1 MLHSRMLRTGLLCSP
16 ALGLQSPIHLGKE
29 VLGKAWGCPPTVL
42 SALKLLRAE
51 DEEVEE
57 ALWKIW
63 NFYHHFGDGDIL
75 HKERSQNQNQHET
88 FRALT
93 KPFHPALHWS
103 PFISHTS
110 ASSQSSSLQPGH
122 SGQGGREGRP
132 HFDPSSAELN
142 LCVSSPKIHSS
153 VTQIP

>member
-16 ALGLQSPIHLGKE
+16 ALGVQSPIHLGKE

-42 SALKLLRAE
+42 CALKLL
-51 DEEVEE
+51 VEE

-75 HKERSQNQNQHET
+75 HKERFQNQNQHET

-93 KPFHPALHWS
+93 EPFHSALHWS
-103 PFISHTS
+103 PFISHS

-132 HFDPSSAELN
+132 HFDLSSAELN
-142 LCVSSPKIHSS
+142 LCVSNPKIRSF
-153 VTQIP
+153 VIP